1 MSAIINFLKGIADG
15 VKAAIDFL
23 LSMIADIAYV
33 VQLTAKFVA
42 EIPQYLSFIPGPVVA
57 MIVAMFAVV
66 VIYKILG
73 REG

>member
-1 MSAIINFLKGIADG
+1 MTAIINFLKVIAEG
-15 VKAAIDFL
+15 VKGAMDFL
-23 LSMIADIAYV
+23 FSMIADISYV

-42 EIPQYLSFIPGPVVA
+42 EVPQYLSFIPSPIVA
-57 MIVAMFAVV
+57 MIVSMFAVV

>member
-1 MSAIINFLKGIADG
+1 MTAIIDFLKGIADG
-15 VKAAIDFL
+15 VNAAIAFL
-23 LSMIADIAYV
+23 SSMVADIAYV

-42 EIPQYLSFIPGPVVA
+42 EVPQYLSFIPGPIVA
-57 MIVAMFAVV
+57 MIVSMFAVV